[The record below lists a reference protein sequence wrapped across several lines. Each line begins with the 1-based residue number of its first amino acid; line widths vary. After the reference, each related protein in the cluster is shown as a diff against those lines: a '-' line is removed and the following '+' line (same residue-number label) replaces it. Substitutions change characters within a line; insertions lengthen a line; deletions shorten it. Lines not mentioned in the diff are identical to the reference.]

1 MLIKESIVE
10 YRHIDLGNIKL
21 AFAIVCRDD
30 LFRDVYFSANS
41 LYYVESG
48 TAILYCGNDEVT
60 LKKGE
65 IALIKQH
72 SKINIRKIKNNR
84 ENKDFQSIIF
94 YLFPDFITEFLKG
107 KNYVNN
113 RFANS
118 EKSIIRLGKKAHLK
132 EFSESLLPLF
142 INRKSDKALIKAKT
156 FEVLDFLLLH
166 DKNIAGFL
174 FANAKP
180 IKIDL
185 YEFMINNILSDYD
198 TNELAQLTGRSLS
211 AFKRDFKEIFNASP
225 HNWILSKKID
235 YAEDILKNK
244 TMKAKDIYHFLSFK
258 ELSHFSAAFKKL
270 KGISPTQV

>member
-10 YRHIDLGNIKL
+10 YRHFDLGNIKL
-21 AFAIVCRDD
+21 AFAIVCKDD

-48 TAILYCGNDEVT
+48 TAILYCDNNEIT

-65 IALIKQH
+65 IGLIKQH
-72 SKINIRKIKNNR
+72 SKINIRKIKDNN

-94 YLFPDFITEFLKG
+94 YLFPDFITEFLKD
-107 KNYVNN
+107 KKDVTN
-113 RFANS
+113 RFTNS
-118 EKSIIRLGKKAHLK
+118 EKSIIRLGEKASLK

-142 INRKSDKALIKAKT
+142 TSRKSDKEQIKTKT
-156 FEVLDFLLLH
+156 FEVLDFLLLE

-185 YEFMINNILSDYD
+185 YEFMVNNILSDYD
-198 TNELAQLTGRSLS
+198 TKDLAQLTGRSLS
-211 AFKRDFKEIFNASP
+211 AFKRDFKEIFNTSP
-225 HNWILSKKID
+225 HNWILRKKID
-235 YAEDILKNK
+235 YAENLLKGK

-270 KGISPTQV
+270 KGISPNQV